1 MMSPEDTKILE
12 LTPFVIYADL
22 EFSIE
27 KIDGSKSNPEN
38 SSTAKV
44 SEHIPSVISMPT
56 ILPFK
61 ATKNKQDVYR
71 SKYCLKKF
79 SESLTEHVMKIIKG
93 TLMQI

>member
-27 KIDGSKSNPEN
+27 KIDGSKNNPEN

-79 SESLTEHVMKIIKG
+79 SESLTEHAMKIIKG